1 MPMTVEKIGSVGTA
15 KQLRSARLGF
25 DKSESKAGRPPTR
38 KLSDRKAYTRQKQT
52 AINTAADFLVG
63 SDDGN
68 EELLAA
74 ANAVINPVRACL
86 SQFWKQME
94 PFFGF
99 ISDTDITYLRQQENL
114 ESAALTSTQVP
125 SNVDGG
131 NTVSNGFGLT
141 ECESRNDEFLLEQL
155 VRGIGD
161 HNEIPL
167 CQRLIAALISE
178 EDYSSENEDFKVDA
192 YGPELDLDGE
202 LGSNS
207 LDHQSLLNFQFSG
220 HTAYNGHRRIGQS
233 EQNEPETEMTG
244 IPHNAMNSNFGR
256 SLNGLLSDQTL
267 MPSSECSEF
276 QYENRPI
283 NEKLLLEIQSI
294 GIFPEPMPDMTQ
306 MGDEEISDEISKF
319 EEKYHEQVLK
329 RKSLIDTLLK
339 SASITKEH
347 QEKEFEQRALEKLTT
362 MAYEKYMAC
371 WGPNT
376 GGKSKV
382 AKQAALSFVKRTLDQ
397 CHKYDDTGKSCFSEP
412 LFREIFHSRSSI
424 NSARQADSTPD
435 GESSK
440 GYASIRYLEGRIS
453 ASMGS
458 QQSPSQFSQNV
469 DNNDI
474 SSDVLVSE
482 QTTGKED
489 TWSNR
494 VKKRELSLD
503 DVGSTIGA
511 SSAPSSMGNTLSTS
525 AKGKR
530 SERDRDGK
538 GHNRE
543 VLSRNGTAKI
553 GRPSLSS
560 NAKGERKSKTKPKQK
575 TTQLSVSV
583 NGLLGKIT
591 EQPKAAMPSV
601 SKSNDTTTS
610 TNAKEK
616 DDFGLDV
623 LDDPEAIDLSHLQIP
638 EMDVLGVPDDLDAQ
652 GQDLGSWLNID
663 VDGLQ
668 DHDFMGLEIPM
679 DDLSDLNMMV

>member
-1 MPMTVEKIGSVGTA
+1 MMIQARAASVNPYLGKYFIRGRALIVHDKLILPQTENLA
-15 KQLRSARLGF
+15 KAMLLYGIWKAEFQVLICLLSFMNEGF
-25 DKSESKAGRPPTR
+25 YYVHIFCP
-38 KLSDRKAYTRQKQT
+38 L
-52 AINTAADFLVG
+52 N
-63 SDDGN
+63 
-68 EELLAA
+68 ELL
-74 ANAVINPVRACL
+74 VDHGFFCPSFTDCPLFFGCVCVCL
-86 SQFWKQME
+86 SL
-94 PFFGF
+94 PL
-99 ISDTDITYLRQQENL
+99 S
-114 ESAALTSTQVP
+114 SA
-125 SNVDGG
+125 
-131 NTVSNGFGLT
+131 
-141 ECESRNDEFLLEQL
+141 
-155 VRGIGD
+155 
-161 HNEIPL
+161 
-167 CQRLIAALISE
+167 
-178 EDYSSENEDFKVDA
+178 
-192 YGPELDLDGE
+192 
-202 LGSNS
+202 
-207 LDHQSLLNFQFSG
+207 
-220 HTAYNGHRRIGQS
+220 
-233 EQNEPETEMTG
+233 
-244 IPHNAMNSNFGR
+244 
-256 SLNGLLSDQTL
+256 
-267 MPSSECSEF
+267 
-276 QYENRPI
+276 
-283 NEKLLLEIQSI
+283 
-294 GIFPEPMPDMTQ
+294 
-306 MGDEEISDEISKF
+306 
-319 EEKYHEQVLK
+319 
-329 RKSLIDTLLK
+329 
-339 SASITKEH
+339 
-347 QEKEFEQRALEKLTT
+347 
-362 MAYEKYMAC
+362 
-371 WGPNT
+371 
-376 GGKSKV
+376 
-382 AKQAALSFVKRTLDQ
+382 
-397 CHKYDDTGKSCFSEP
+397 
-412 LFREIFHSRSSI
+412 
-424 NSARQADSTPD
+424 
-435 GESSK
+435 
-440 GYASIRYLEGRIS
+440 

-601 SKSNDTTTS
+601 SKSNDMTTS

-652 GQDLGSWLNID
+652 EQDLGSWLNID